1 MAAKSYNQKNAIVY
15 EEGKGGFIN
24 PALALVSFGTQVLP
38 LSARAV
44 AGKNQRVIF
53 TWSTEVP
60 AADNDQSMLV
70 AYEIET
76 QKVSYKAAASP
87 RNSGIATLKLAK
99 EDQGKTFHLYLA
111 FIANDRSAKSN
122 SSYLGSVVII

>member
-1 MAAKSYNQKNAIVY
+1 MVY
-15 EEGKGGFIN
+15 EEGKGVFIN

-87 RNSGIATLKLAK
+87 RNSGTATLQLTK
-99 EDQGKTFHLYLA
+99 EDRGKNFHLYLA
-111 FIANDRSAKSN
+111 FIADDRSAKSN
-122 SSYLGSVVII
+122 SKYLGSVTII

>member
-1 MAAKSYNQKNAIVY
+1 MVY
-15 EEGKGGFIN
+15 EEGKGVFIN

-60 AADNDQSMLV
+60 AAYNDQSMLV

-99 EDQGKTFHLYLA
+99 EDKGKTFHLYLA